1 MVEKLVLDRFL
12 KNQNCAY
19 LWINSLK
26 FYAVCFYCMSSW
38 GLSKYIETK
47 FQTTCFYPILTFL
60 KSKKSLEL
68 IFEKKYFSSYI
79 LLIDISNN
87 IVLSFIV
94 RLPLLYFL
102 GYWAISILQFFVNQ
116 VVTSWISKLT
126 LSFWWSRFSCMT
138 KKSWQK
144 LKYFENEKGF

>member
-1 MVEKLVLDRFL
+1 
-12 KNQNCAY
+12 
-19 LWINSLK
+19 
-26 FYAVCFYCMSSW
+26 MSSW
-38 GLSKYIETK
+38 GLLKYIETK
-47 FQTTCFYPILTFL
+47 LQTTCFYSILTFL

-87 IVLSFIV
+87 ILLSFIV

-126 LSFWWSRFSCMT
+126 LSFWSSRFSTMT

-144 LKYFENEKGF
+144 LKYFEDEKGFSDQIRSIFRHFKGPFQWSK